1 MLIFE
6 WIYSINIVKPG
17 GIHVPGKNAG
27 TETEAIHDCQKALLS
42 AFMRYFRRG
51 SKQPFALEADPETS
65 KQLKFLVSQRVD
77 ESMTE

>member
-51 SKQPFALEADPETS
+51 SKHPFALEADPETVEQTAKILS
-65 KQLKFLVSQRVD
+65 
-77 ESMTE
+77 